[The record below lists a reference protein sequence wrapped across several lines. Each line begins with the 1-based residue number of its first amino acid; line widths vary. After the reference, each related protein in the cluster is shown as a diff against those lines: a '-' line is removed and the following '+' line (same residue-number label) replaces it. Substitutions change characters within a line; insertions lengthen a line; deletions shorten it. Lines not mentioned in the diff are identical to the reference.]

1 MSPEVTALIAM
12 LSGIAGVIATL
23 AAVRVQWRKDSRDQ
37 DAADDLEADRII
49 RLKDVRIAELSLRVD
64 GLQLAVN
71 DLRDKIRSLELQVD
85 QYGCWNGPHCE
96 NRRPLGGPKPEK
108 TEI

>member
-1 MSPEVTALIAM
+1 MSEMLTAAIAM
-12 LSGIAGVIATL
+12 LSGVAGVAATL
-23 AAVRVQWRKDSRDQ
+23 AAVRVQWRKDSREQ

-49 RLKDVRIAELSLRVD
+49 RLKDVRIAELALRVD

-96 NRRPLGGPKPEK
+96 NRRPLGGPQPEK